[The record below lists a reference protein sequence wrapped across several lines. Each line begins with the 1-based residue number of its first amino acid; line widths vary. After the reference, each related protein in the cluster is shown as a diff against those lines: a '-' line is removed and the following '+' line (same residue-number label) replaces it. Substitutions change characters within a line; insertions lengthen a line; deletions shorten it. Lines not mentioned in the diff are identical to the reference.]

1 MQPLSEI
8 YSQLT
13 GAGKRIGIIMH
24 QKPDAD
30 AMGSSLGLSNFLRG
44 LGHETT
50 VVSPTNWAG
59 FLNWMPNCRE
69 VLDFEK
75 QTAKTENILNS
86 CDLVFCLDFN
96 HFGRTRKMAPYL
108 STLTVPKVLIDHHQ
122 EPQIEAF
129 AYGKSDTSK
138 SSTSEMVYDFIM
150 DSDHE
155 SLMNVEIAQCLYAG
169 VMTDTGSFRFPS
181 TKPSVHKMVAHLMEL
196 GLEHSVIHDELF
208 DNYLENRLRFLGHVL
223 YNRMDIFYEYN
234 TSLIAVPFSDLKKF
248 DIKTGDT
255 EGIVNLQQSVSGLKL
270 AAIIIDRGDEVKL
283 SFRSKGNVDVNTF
296 ARKYFEG
303 GGHFHAAGGSS
314 KTGLEDTIRRFKL
327 ALAEN
332 IDILQ

>member
-8 YSQLT
+8 FPIVT
-13 GAGKRIGIIMH
+13 GEKIRAGIVMH

-30 AMGSSLGLSNFLRG
+30 AMGSSLALSTFLRA
-44 LGHETT
+44 LGHETV
-50 VVSPTNWAG
+50 VVSPTNWAN
-59 FLNWMPNCRE
+59 FLAWMPGAGE
-69 VLDFEK
+69 VFDYEK
-75 QTAKTENILNS
+75 FTAKTEAALQS
-86 CDLVFCLDFN
+86 CQYIFCLDYN
-96 HFGRTRKMAPYL
+96 HFGRTRRMMPF
-108 STLTVPKVLIDHHQ
+108 LTGLNIPKILIDHHQ
-122 EPQIEAF
+122 EPQTEAF
-129 AYGKSDTSK
+129 AYGRSDTGK

-150 DSDHE
+150 EMGQAHLLNDT
-155 SLMNVEIAQCLYAG
+155 IAQCLYAG

-181 TKPSVHKMVAHLMEL
+181 TTPSVHRMVAHLMEL
-196 GLEHSVIHDELF
+196 GLNHSAIHDELF
-208 DNYLENRLRFLGHVL
+208 DNFLENRLRFLGHVL
-223 YNRMDIFYEYN
+223 CNRMEIFYEYN
-234 TSLIAVPFSDLKKF
+234 TSLIAVPFSDLRKF

-255 EGIVNLQQSVSGLKL
+255 EGIVNLQQTITGLKM

-303 GGHFHAAGGSS
+303 GGHFHAAGGGS
-314 KTGLEDTIRRFKL
+314 KTGLEDTVARFKK

>member
-8 YSQLT
+8 YPLLN
-13 GAGKRIGIIMH
+13 GPEKRIGIIMH

-30 AMGSSLGLSNFLRG
+30 AMGSTLGLSNFLRG
-44 LGHETT
+44 LGHQTT

-59 FLNWMPNCRE
+59 FLNWMPGSKE
-69 VLDFEK
+69 VMDFEK
-75 QTAKTENILNS
+75 QSGKTESILNH

-96 HFGRTRKMAPYL
+96 HFGRTRRMAPYL
-108 STLTVPKVLIDHHQ
+108 TALNVPKVLIDHHQ

-138 SSTSEMVYDFIM
+138 SSTCEMVYDFIM
-150 DSDHE
+150 DSDRS
-155 SLMNVEIAQCLYAG
+155 SLLNNEIAQCLYAG

-181 TKPSVHKMVAHLMEL
+181 TKPSVHRMVAHLMEQ
-196 GLEHSVIHDELF
+196 GLNHSIIHDELF

-223 YNRMDIFYEYN
+223 CNRMDIFYEYN
-234 TSLIAVPFSDLKKF
+234 TSLISVPFTDLKKF

-255 EGIVNLQQSVSGLKL
+255 EGIVNLQQSISGLKM

-296 ARKYFEG
+296 ARKYFDG
-303 GGHFHAAGGSS
+303 GGHFHAAGGGS
-314 KTGLEDTIRRFKL
+314 KTGLEDTVKRFIK
-327 ALAEN
+327 ALEEN
-332 IDILQ
+332 ADILQ

>member
-8 YSQLT
+8 YSRLYT
-13 GAGKRIGIIMH
+13 SGNRIGIVMH

-30 AMGSSLGLSNFLRG
+30 AMGSSLALSNFLRG

-75 QTAKTENILNS
+75 QTAKTETLLHS

-96 HFGRTRKMAPYL
+96 HFGRTRKMA
-108 STLTVPKVLIDHHQ
+108 SFLTGLQVPKVLIDHHQ
-122 EPQIEAF
+122 EPQTEAF

-150 DSDHE
+150 DSDRA
-155 SLMNVEIAQCLYAG
+155 SLLNTEIAQCLYAG

-181 TKPSVHKMVAHLMEL
+181 TTPSVHKMVAHLMEL
-196 GLEHSVIHDELF
+196 GLEHSIIHDELF

-223 YNRMDIFYEYN
+223 CNRMEIFYEYN
-234 TSLIAVPFSDLKKF
+234 TSLIAVPFSDLKRF
-248 DIKTGDT
+248 DIRTGDT
-255 EGIVNLQQSVSGLKL
+255 EGIVNLQQSISGLKL

-296 ARKYFEG
+296 ARKYFDG
-303 GGHFHAAGGSS
+303 GGHFHAAGGGS
-314 KTGLEDTIRRFKL
+314 KTGLEDTVRRFKL

-332 IDILQ
+332 TDILQ